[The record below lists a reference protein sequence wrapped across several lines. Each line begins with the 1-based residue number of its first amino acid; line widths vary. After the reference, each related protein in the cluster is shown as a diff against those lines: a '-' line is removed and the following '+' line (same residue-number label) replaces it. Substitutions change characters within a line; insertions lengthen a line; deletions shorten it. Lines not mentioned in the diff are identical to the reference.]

1 MIKEDKHLLFLIT
14 FSIYS
19 PRSKTIKNKNNAKT
33 VMKHVFVLRHA
44 QKNLLTGG
52 ITKNGEEECATLRKV
67 LPEIVIAIS
76 SPRKRCIE
84 TAKLIVNHDPK
95 IEKDA
100 DIEHDS
106 GTELA
111 QLIRNIIKKLQDGQN
126 ALIITHEPCLEP
138 AYALLQNKIPMQE
151 SIHFRSLEGFIVD
164 EKRRVKLFVRE
175 E

>member
-1 MIKEDKHLLFLIT
+1 
-14 FSIYS
+14 
-19 PRSKTIKNKNNAKT
+19 
-33 VMKHVFVLRHA
+33 MKHVFVLRHA

-52 ITKNGEEECATLRKV
+52 ITKKGEEECATLRKL
-67 LPEIVIAIS
+67 LPEFAITIS
-76 SPRKRCIE
+76 SPRKRCSE

-100 DIEHDS
+100 DIEYDS

-111 QLIRNIIKKLQDGQN
+111 QLARNTLKKLQDGQN

-138 AYALLQNKIPMQE
+138 AYALLQNKIPLQE

-164 EKRRVKLFVRE
+164 EKKRVKLFMHER
-175 E
+175 

>member
-1 MIKEDKHLLFLIT
+1 
-14 FSIYS
+14 
-19 PRSKTIKNKNNAKT
+19 
-33 VMKHVFVLRHA
+33 MKHVFVLRHA

-52 ITKNGEEECATLRKV
+52 ITKKGEEECAMIGKL
-67 LPEIVIAIS
+67 LPEFAIAIS
-76 SPRKRCIE
+76 SPRKRCSE

-100 DIEHDS
+100 DIEYDS

-111 QLIRNIIKKLQDGQN
+111 QLARNTLKKLQDGQN

-138 AYALLQNKIPMQE
+138 AYALLQNKIPLQE

-164 EKRRVKLFVRE
+164 DKKRVKLFVRE
-175 E
+175 R